1 MSNPMDSED
10 RWYDAARRADQEAL
24 LQLLPVGTARAG
36 TIASTVTAVSLAT
49 VVGYWLVFLPAS
61 DGQVWSDGIDF
72 ATRAAAGLTRVG
84 ALVCLA
90 LWLMQLLIKRS
101 RARPWSLISGALN
114 REEKRD
120 VRRQISG
127 EDLLDQNRLHLIV
140 MIAKQHHLA
149 VGNAAI
155 LYLAM
160 VFANVHWA
168 LITTVPAVTYLSAAV
183 AVVLLAVGAWMLVAY
198 RRTGAFI
205 ARHANVKY
213 QPTRAHILELE
224 KLYPD
229 DDFDNEASDKPENR
243 ADERPNPAGA
253 R

>member
-1 MSNPMDSED
+1 MTDTSDTED
-10 RWYDAARRADQEAL
+10 RWYDAARRADDETL
-24 LQLLPVGTARAG
+24 LQLLPVGSARAG
-36 TIASTVTAVSLAT
+36 TIASTIAAVSLAT
-49 VVGYWLVFLPAS
+49 VVGYWLVFLPDS

-114 REEKRD
+114 REEKRS
-120 VRRQISG
+120 VHRQISG

-155 LYLAM
+155 LYLAL
-160 VFANVHWA
+160 VFADVHWA
-168 LITTVPAVTYLSAAV
+168 LITTVPAVTYLSAGIMA
-183 AVVLLAVGAWMLVAY
+183 VLLAVGGWMLVSY

-205 ARHANVKY
+205 ATHAHVKY

-224 KLYPD
+224 KRYPD
-229 DDFDNEASDKPENR
+229 EDFDDDSTTES
-243 ADERPNPAGA
+243 PATTSL
-253 R
+253 